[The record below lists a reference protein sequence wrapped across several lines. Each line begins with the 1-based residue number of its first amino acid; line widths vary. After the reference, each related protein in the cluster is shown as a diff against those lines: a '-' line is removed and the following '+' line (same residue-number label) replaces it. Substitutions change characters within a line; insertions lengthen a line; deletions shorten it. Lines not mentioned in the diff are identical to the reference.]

1 MTYLLVGIGELLWD
15 IFPTGRELGG
25 APANFAYHASAL
37 GGDGLIVSC
46 VGSDSLGDEI
56 LERLGTLSLSC
67 KYVARD
73 TGHPT
78 GTVSVKVGAEGNPS
92 FTIQENV
99 AWDFIPKSQQLME
112 LGKSINAVTFGTLAQ
127 RSEVS
132 RATIRAFISQI
143 PSGVLCICDINL
155 RQKFYSREV
164 IEWSLEACN
173 VLKLSEEELPVL
185 ARLLSMEGDELQ
197 LLCQLATRFNLELI
211 ALTKGARG
219 SLLYSQEQVSAHEG
233 YKTEVVDTVGS
244 GDAFT
249 AALALGMLSGSDLG
263 TINDYANRV
272 ASIVCTKRG
281 ATPPLPNDLKIT
293 RWLSS
298 VRQNSQGKL

>member
-1 MTYLLVGIGELLWD
+1 MTYSLVGIGELLWD
-15 IFPTGRELGG
+15 IFPTGKELGG

-37 GGDGLIVSC
+37 GGEGLIVSC
-46 VGSDSLGDEI
+46 AGSDRLGDEM

-67 KYVARD
+67 KYVASD
-73 TGHPT
+73 LEHPT

-127 RSEVS
+127 RSEIS

-143 PSGVLCICDINL
+143 PSSVLCIFDLNL
-155 RQKFYSREV
+155 RQNFYSREV
-164 IEWSLEACN
+164 IEWSLGACN
-173 VLKLSEEELPVL
+173 VLKVNEEELQVL

-197 LLCQLATRFNLELI
+197 LLCELSRCFNLELI

-219 SLLYSQEQVSAHEG
+219 SLLYSQEQVSVHDG
-233 YKTEVVDTVGS
+233 YKPEVVDTVGS
-244 GDAFT
+244 GDTFT
-249 AALALGMLSGSDLG
+249 AALALGMLSGSDLR
-263 TINDYANRV
+263 TINDYANCV
-272 ASIVCTKRG
+272 ASFVCSKRG
-281 ATPPLPNDLKIT
+281 ATPPLPDDLKIT

-298 VRQNSQGKL
+298 VRQNSQRKL